1 MSLDPAEIKEILQA
15 LQTSSWHEAQ
25 IAVGDVTISVSR
37 NGPGLLTAS
46 AASAPAAEAT
56 AHAAQPAAVVAAA
69 PAPAAPAVTPT
80 SQSAVPCAEPVH
92 EGHVVTSPTVGV
104 VWRSPSPGEPPF
116 VDVGTPVQIGDTL
129 CIVEVMKLMN
139 NVTSDVAGIVTDVLV
154 QNSISVEAGT
164 PLFVIKAE

>member
-15 LQTSSWHEAQ
+15 LQTSSWDEAQ

-37 NGPGLLTAS
+37 NGPGALTAS
-46 AASAPAAEAT
+46 AASTLAAQATAPAAK
-56 AHAAQPAAVVAAA
+56 PAAVVA
-69 PAPAAPAVTPT
+69 AAPAVTPT
-80 SQSAVPCAEPVH
+80 SQSAAPGADPVH

-116 VDVGTPVQIGDTL
+116 VEVGTPVQIGDTL

-139 NVTSDVAGIVTDVLV
+139 NVTCDVAGIVTDVLV